1 MTHVV
6 PVKHNRRRLRHGG
19 FGGQREHEAMEQRR
33 MRAADLFERGMIPA
47 EIARR
52 VGVAHQV
59 VSEWRKAWRQGGR
72 EALRSAGPAGRKPK
86 LNGSQLADVANALAR
101 GATANGYLTDVWT
114 LPRVAEV
121 IEHVTGVSYHPGHV
135 WYILRDQLDWTWQR
149 PARRATERNDEA
161 IEHWVKKRWP
171 QLKKGQGAR
180 THC

>member
-1 MTHVV
+1 MTQLV
-6 PVKHNRRRLRHGG
+6 PVNQNSRRVTHRRVV
-19 FGGQREHEAMEQRR
+19 GQRDHKAMEQRR

-86 LNGSQLADVANALAR
+86 LSDGQLAEVENALVR
-101 GATANGYLTDVWT
+101 GAEANGYLTDVWT

-135 WYILRDQLDWTWQR
+135 WYLLRDQLRWSWQR
-149 PARRATERNDEA
+149 PARQAVERDDAA
-161 IEHWVKKRWP
+161 IEQWVKQRWP
-171 QLKKGQGAR
+171 YLKKEPG
-180 THC
+180 